1 MARTF
6 MEVARTTESGS
17 TKPLRSSG
25 RLEGRTGPVRA
36 LLLLGFC
43 SLALAQTPPETDWRF
58 AHPDADMKISL
69 NLQAILNS
77 PAVMKAIDQGKSQ
90 AKDNAAQIQLV
101 LAMLKTVDR
110 ISVSGRQRGPSDMD
124 VLAQVTGSFDPQLI
138 AGFFPS
144 TGKSKVKVVGP
155 HTILIGEGDS
165 FARASERMASGAP
178 MPGDEMEKSDIWL
191 TASSSFLAK
200 QAASQA
206 GNAAVQQTPPV
217 FQSLHDVSLGL
228 NLGEA
233 PEINM
238 LLTTTDAAA
247 AGEMLKTF
255 QDGIGQ
261 LAQATPMAGVAAK
274 ALSMK
279 QDGSRVRLHFVVPP
293 ELLALGQQLAQQ
305 QAASGGLP
313 AQLTPLL
320 GMLGLGGPAS
330 AVTPPARAI
339 TPVPPP
345 QNGGK
350 IVIYGLDGGPKE
362 IPAK

>member
-1 MARTF
+1 M
-6 MEVARTTESGS
+6 
-17 TKPLRSSG
+17 
-25 RLEGRTGPVRA
+25 RA

-77 PAVMKAIDQGKSQ
+77 PAIAKAIDQGKAQ
-90 AKDNAAQIQLV
+90 AKDNAMQIQLV
-101 LAMLKTVDR
+101 LAMLRTVDR
-110 ISVSGRQRGPSDMD
+110 IAVSARQKLGPGGKANASSAPDMD

-144 TGKSKVKVVGP
+144 TGTSKVKIVGP
-155 HTILIGEGDS
+155 HTLLIGEGDS
-165 FARASERMASGAP
+165 FAQATERMASGAP

-191 TASSSFLAK
+191 SASSSFLAK
-200 QAASQA
+200 QAAASSQA

-293 ELLALGQQLAQQ
+293 ELLAMGQQLAQQ

-330 AVTPPARAI
+330 AAKPPASAVTPVA
-339 TPVPPP
+339 PP